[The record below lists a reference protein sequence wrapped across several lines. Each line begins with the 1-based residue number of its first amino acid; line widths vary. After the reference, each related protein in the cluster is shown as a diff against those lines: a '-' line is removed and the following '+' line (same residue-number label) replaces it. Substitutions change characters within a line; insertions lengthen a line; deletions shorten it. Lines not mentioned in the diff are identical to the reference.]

1 MGIKRHVC
9 PGCNIEKKTSN
20 RLTLF
25 NKYSIPRSSSN
36 MAFLT
41 VRLSSLLLTP
51 ILSLNL
57 SSLQLPSIHLTSLQL
72 TSILLCILLSSLQLT
87 SIRSLYSSFL
97 LATPSI
103 LSIITPPGSFL
114 HSQLPRVLSPPL
126 ITQSP
131 FSAPNTVLSPPLNT
145 PGPFSIPKYPGSF
158 LHP

>member
-1 MGIKRHVC
+1 MC
-9 PGCNIEKKTSN
+9 PGCNIEIKTYN

-41 VRLSSLLLTP
+41 VRLSSLLLTS

-114 HSQLPRVLSPPL
+114 HSQLPRVLSPLP
-126 ITQSP
+126 
-131 FSAPNTVLSPPLNT
+131 VT
-145 PGPFSIPKYPGSF
+145 PGPFSASHYSESFLRPQYGPFSTPKYPRSF

>member
-1 MGIKRHVC
+1 MC
-9 PGCNIEKKTSN
+9 PGCNIEIKTYN

-41 VRLSSLLLTP
+41 VRLSSLLLTS

-72 TSILLCILLSSLQLT
+72 TSILLCILLSSLQVAT
-87 SIRSLYSSFL
+87 NFHSFSLFLFPSCNSLNSFYHYS
-97 LATPSI
+97 A
-103 LSIITPPGSFL
+103 
-114 HSQLPRVLSPPL
+114 RVLSPLP
-126 ITQSP
+126 
-131 FSAPNTVLSPPLNT
+131 VT
-145 PGPFSIPKYPGSF
+145 PGPFSASHYSESFLRPQYGPFSTPKYPRSF